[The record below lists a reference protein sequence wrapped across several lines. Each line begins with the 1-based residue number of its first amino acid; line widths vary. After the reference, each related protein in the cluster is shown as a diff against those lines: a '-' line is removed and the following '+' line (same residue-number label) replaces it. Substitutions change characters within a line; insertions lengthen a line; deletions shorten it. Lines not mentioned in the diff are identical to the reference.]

1 MTALNAFVRRA
12 AASDFA
18 RSGAL
23 VFGAVIAGQALNY
36 AYLLL
41 LGRTLP
47 VADYGAV
54 LALISAVLLVHS
66 VGSIVQTVVAKLAAD
81 LRAAGDDARMAAFT
95 HAILRLSRSV
105 AFGLALVIVAGQGL
119 IAEYLHLDRPGLV
132 TAAGITAGVGF
143 AILFQRGCFQ
153 GFGTFKAFGASTLL
167 DGGRALLVVPLTY
180 ALGTMG
186 SMLAMLGSIAASAF
200 YGDIALQRRFARI
213 PGVAHLD
220 IRRMA
225 ATAGATGISSF
236 GIATLMFYD
245 VVLARHFLDPVQS
258 ALYGAAALAG
268 RVLFTSSSFLPTI
281 LLPHVALRSA
291 RGGSVARYLVAA
303 VVVTV
308 MVIAPI
314 ALLAAFVPE
323 FVIRMLAGGRFIA
336 GSPLVLPYV
345 LAAAGLALANVL
357 SAYAVGRHR
366 FGFVP
371 YLLVIAVA
379 EITAVALRHGSAL
392 EIVQDVLAGHGAVC
406 CMMLLWIGYDL
417 AAHRSGRVVQAHDP
431 S

>member
-1 MTALNAFVRRA
+1 LSRAGAFIRRA

-23 VFGAVIAGQALNY
+23 VFGAILAGQALNY
-36 AYLLL
+36 SYLLA

-54 LALISAVLLVHS
+54 LALISVVLLVHS
-66 VGSIVQTVVAKLAAD
+66 IGTIVQTVVAKLAAD
-81 LRAAGDDARMAAFT
+81 LRAAGDEARVAAFA
-95 HAILRLSRSV
+95 HAILRLSRWV
-105 AFGLALVIVAGQGL
+105 ALGLALAVVAAQGL

-132 TAAGITAGVGF
+132 TAAGIAAGVGF
-143 AILFQRGCFQ
+143 AVLFQRGCFQ
-153 GFGTFKAFGASTLL
+153 GFGTFKSFGISNLL
-167 DGGRALLVVPLTY
+167 DGGRALLVLPLTF
-180 ALGTMG
+180 ALGAMG
-186 SMLAMLGSIAASAF
+186 SMLAMLGSIAAAAL
-200 YGDIALQRRFARI
+200 YGDIVLQRAFAQI
-213 PGVAHLD
+213 PGVARLD

-225 ATAGATGISSF
+225 VTAGVTGVSSF

-245 VVLARHFLDPVQS
+245 IVLARHFLDPVQS

-268 RVLFTSSSFLPTI
+268 RVLFTTSSFLPTI

-303 VVVTV
+303 IVVTM

-323 FVIRMLAGGRFIA
+323 LIIRVLAGVRFIGGA
-336 GSPLVLPYV
+336 LLVLPYV
-345 LAAAGLALANVL
+345 LAAAALALANVL

-371 YLLVIAVA
+371 YLLVIAVC
-379 EITAVALRHGSAL
+379 EITAVVLRHGSAL

-406 CMMLLWIGYDL
+406 CMMLFWMGYEL
-417 AAHRSGRVVQAHDP
+417 LPGRSERFGQARDP
-431 S
+431 